1 MDRQL
6 EGLATHT
13 IDAAVKLHIAL
24 GPGLL
29 ESVYGILLVAALER
43 RGLRVERNLRLPLE
57 FEGVVVKNA
66 LRLDLLVERRLVVE
80 LKSVEVLAPVHFKQ
94 LLTYLRLMQ
103 LPLGILLN
111 FGAATMKE
119 GIHRVAN
126 ERGPFAPSRLR
137 VSRSAEAAREE
148 EGRPGL

>member
-6 EGLATHT
+6 EALATET
-13 IDAAVKLHIAL
+13 IDAAVKLHMAL

-29 ESVYGILLVAALER
+29 ETVYQQLLAAELRR
-43 RGLRVERNLRLPLE
+43 RGLQVERHRRVPIEFNGLVLP
-57 FEGVVVKNA
+57 NA
-66 LRLDLLVERRLVVE
+66 LRLDLFVGNRLVVE
-80 LKSVEVLAPVHFKQ
+80 LKSAENLAPVHYKQ

-119 GIHRVAN
+119 GIRRVAN
-126 ERGPFAPSRLR
+126 EKGTFAASRLR
-137 VSRSAEAAREE
+137 VSQDGE
-148 EGRPGL
+148 RPES

>member
-1 MDRQL
+1 MDPQL
-6 EGLATHT
+6 ESLATQT
-13 IDAAVKLHIAL
+13 IDAAVKLHMGL

-29 ESVYGILLVAALER
+29 ESVYRLLLAAELER
-43 RGLRVERNLRLPLE
+43 RGLRVEQHRRVPIE
-57 FEGVVVKNA
+57 FQGVVVKNA
-66 LRLDLLVERRLVVE
+66 LRLDLLVGDRLVVE
-80 LKSVEVLAPVHFKQ
+80 LKSVEVLAPVHYKQ

-126 ERGPFAPSRLR
+126 EKGPFASSRLR
-137 VSRSAEAAREE
+137 VR
-148 EGRPGL
+148 